1 MAMCQLKIACA
12 QCCHTM
18 LFIPSSLSFF
28 FFFFFELVT
37 HHLYFFLKTISL
49 YLMENARVLFVSS
62 SGVLSVLHKI

>member
-18 LFIPSSLSFF
+18 LFIPSSLFLF
-28 FFFFFELVT
+28 IFYFFELIT

-49 YLMENARVLFVSS
+49 YLMENAKVFFVSS
-62 SGVLSVLHKI
+62 FGVLPVLHKT